1 MSLLDDD
8 IEKQADINLK
18 AWEEEQKRKQKE
30 REYFSEYFSE
40 YTWKI
45 DGEKV
50 KFGNNDFHLSEP
62 ELDFGYKVYRF

>member
-30 REYFSEYFSE
+30 REYFSEY
-40 YTWKI
+40 TWKI
-45 DGEKV
+45 DGEKI
-50 KFGNNDFHLSEP
+50 KFGNNDFHLSE
-62 ELDFGYKVYRF
+62 LDLGYKVYRF